1 MNIEY
6 EAKFLNIDKEKIREK
21 LKEIGAKLVQA
32 EVLQKRVVFEL
43 PKGHEI
49 KGGWLRVRDE
59 GDKITMSLK
68 VVDGEKI
75 ESQKEVCL
83 KVNDFN
89 DAVSFL
95 LSIGCVKKAYQ
106 ETKRET
112 WEFYD
117 IEITI
122 DEWPFLEPFI
132 EIEGESEEKV
142 KAFCEKI
149 GFDYSKAMFCAV
161 DTLYKL
167 KYGVPFEV
175 VNQTPLIVFDMKN
188 PFEKK

>member
-6 EAKFLNIDKEKIREK
+6 EAKFLNIDKDKIRAE
-21 LKEIGAKLVQA
+21 LKEIGARLVQA

-75 ESQKEVCL
+75 KNQKEVCL
-83 KVNDFN
+83 KINNFN
-89 DAVSFL
+89 EAVSFL
-95 LSIGCVKKAYQ
+95 LLIGCIKKAYQ

-112 WEFYD
+112 WSFD
-117 IEITI
+117 GIEITI

-142 KAFCEKI
+142 KSFCEKI
-149 GFDYSKAMFCAV
+149 GFDYSRAMFCAV

-167 KYGVPFEV
+167 KYDVPFEV